1 MRDTSL
7 IDIGLDKKT
16 EIKNISVVSK
26 DSGIS
31 IVAIKLHNNKIKNDF
46 DVILKMN
53 QLENGKWKVKEITN
67 TIQVLLALSEY
78 EKL

>member
-7 IDIGLDKKT
+7 VDIGLDKKT